1 MPIRPFLQPEVAFDP
16 EVVEAMGIA
25 FERACRQLRLA
36 RTQDAVTETVAKV
49 IIELAQ
55 AGENDPERLYR
66 AALARF
72 GETS

>member
-1 MPIRPFLQPEVAFDP
+1 MPIRPFLQPGEAFDP
-16 EVVEAMGIA
+16 NVVEAMGIA

-36 RTQDAVTETVAKV
+36 HIQDAVTETVAKV
-49 IIELAQ
+49 IIELAKR
-55 AGENDPERLYR
+55 GESDPEQLYR